1 MRTYKAEL
9 APWRMVPLHPNY
21 VQAAYAHADRL
32 MRPGPRRH
40 AHETTCPYC
49 GEKDNLVGIIR
60 VGAKEQRENIP
71 MTSEGYDVPD
81 ARDREMEILIIHCM
95 NEHVHPQTGERG
107 PAAIDPLAYLSPAV
121 FYADKENKS
130 LFPDP

>member
-21 VQAAYAHADRL
+21 VKAAIAHVERL
-32 MRPGPRRH
+32 MRPGPRVH
-40 AHETTCPYC
+40 ANETTCPYC
-49 GEKDNLVGIIR
+49 GKKGNLVGTIR
-60 VGAKEQRENIP
+60 VGAKEQRKNVP
-71 MTSEGYDVPD
+71 MTPEGYEIPD
-81 ARDREMEILIIHCM
+81 AGTRETEILIIHCM
-95 NEHVHPQTGERG
+95 NDHVHPQTGEVG